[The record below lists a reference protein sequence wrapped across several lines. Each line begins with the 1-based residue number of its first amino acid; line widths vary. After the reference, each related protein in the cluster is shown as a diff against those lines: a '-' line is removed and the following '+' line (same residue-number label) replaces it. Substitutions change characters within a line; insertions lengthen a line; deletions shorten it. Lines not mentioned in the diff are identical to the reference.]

1 MTTTNLAISN
11 GTLATRRDV
20 GLLLIRAALAGPFLF
35 HGAQKLLGWFG
46 GSGPSGFAAYLEGLH
61 VPLPLLSALLAGASE
76 LLGGVILLS
85 GRGWPGLLPL
95 VFTMAVA
102 ILASSGRG
110 YDVQHGGVEY
120 PLALL
125 LLLIAVLVLGAG
137 SLRAPLPG
145 APRADPEGES

>member
-1 MTTTNLAISN
+1 MTTLNLALSN

-20 GLLLIRAALAGPFLF
+20 GLLLVRAALAGPFLY

-46 GSGPSGFAAYLEGLH
+46 GSGLSGFAAYLEGLH
-61 VPLPLLSALLAGASE
+61 IPLPLLSAFLAGASE
-76 LLGGVILLS
+76 FFGGAILLS
-85 GRGWPGLLPL
+85 GRGWPGLVPL

-102 ILASSGRG
+102 VLTSAGRG
-110 YDVQHGGVEY
+110 YDVQRGGVEY

-125 LLLIAVLVLGAG
+125 LLLIAVALLGPG

-145 APRADPEGES
+145 VPRANKEQP